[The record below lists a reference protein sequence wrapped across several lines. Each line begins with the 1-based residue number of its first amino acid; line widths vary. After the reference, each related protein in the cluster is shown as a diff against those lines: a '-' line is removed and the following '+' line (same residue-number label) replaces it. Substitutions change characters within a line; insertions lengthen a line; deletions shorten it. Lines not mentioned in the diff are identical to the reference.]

1 MPDAVLDRHGPT
13 TALAAR
19 NGIGLVSP
27 VPWRVRVP
35 CGEGLVRVPVP
46 ELADRRIEQG
56 DELRWAVLP
65 QGLPDGV
72 TGVEELPA
80 LDVLWHGTATSL
92 DLVLDD
98 GTRLS
103 ELDVT
108 DQYGGRLDA
117 DDQAADRRTW
127 VDQWNLRRVRLDP
140 AAGRTVT
147 ATELVVRASPDRELV
162 VHLDAVGIGPAPV
175 LPADPV
181 DRVRTTRGTHAS
193 GRFSR
198 GNTAPLVAVPQGRLF
213 ATPVTDADSPK
224 WVYSWHEHGRDG
236 DPRPALQALAT
247 SHLPSPWMG
256 ERGAFQVMP
265 SPLPHPDPDRRVRA
279 LPFDHADEVDRPHRW
294 SARLDGGV
302 EVTLTAGD
310 CVMGVRS
317 TFAGGVG
324 SYVLDHRGTFTEAS
338 VERDG
343 DALVVR
349 GLLDDTPGTPPH
361 HVHVRIE
368 RALDHDLSTTGD
380 VLRGSVRVEATDG
393 APVDVLVGLST
404 LDLDTAAYAVERC
417 GGVDAL
423 LSDGARRWSEALGTV
438 EVEGASHD
446 QQVAL
451 ASGLYR
457 LFLHPTRQDEPVRDG
472 GTRWRS
478 PYGSVLDQPLR
489 AEELGERPE
498 TGEGHYS
505 ATNGFWDTYRT
516 AWPLLGLLAP
526 PVAGAA
532 AQGFVAHHLDSGW
545 MPRWSAPGA
554 EDCMT
559 GTTSD
564 TVLGDLVVKDVP
576 GIDLA
581 QAYDSALVGASVPAP
596 DEKVGRKGLHPAL
609 FRGFVDTDTEEGM
622 SWTLDAALNDWSASR
637 LGARLAGQHPEG
649 SPERE
654 RLEAEVE
661 WLTRRS
667 LLYREVFSPDHGMF
681 VGRLPDGTWRVPAEE
696 FEPDEWGHD
705 YTETNAWGTAVT
717 VPHDGA
723 GLAAL
728 HGGGAGLSALLDR
741 ILTRPETGALQFHGH
756 YPGIIHEMTEARDC
770 RMGMLALS
778 NQPAHHIPFMLMHT
792 GRHDDAHA
800 VVGEALERLFVGSD
814 LGQGYPGDED
824 NGEMSAWWIFATL
837 GLYPLVPSTGSWVL
851 LPPRVTRSV
860 IRPVEGEPVTI
871 TVLNPEEGGRY
882 LRRVWVDGAEWHS
895 ISLPNDV
902 LARGA
907 QIEVEL
913 SPTPCGWGADSRPVS
928 ASELHGWTEPLRD
941 VTGGAR
947 VRQDAPS
954 TAGQAR
960 AAGEPEVAVEGL
972 VDDTASTAVP
982 LGAGQPVVVELTA
995 PTAVGDLITLS
1006 VDRAQTAS
1014 WRLEHRVA
1022 GEWVVVDEREGE
1034 EFPRHRQT
1042 RVFRVRPVAGPVDA
1056 VRLTPTAPLTLRQ
1069 LEVFAP

>member
-1 MPDAVLDRHGPT
+1 MPEAALDRHGPT

-19 NGIGLVSP
+19 TSLGLVSP

-35 CGEGLVRVPVP
+35 RGEGIVCVELP
-46 ELADRRIEQG
+46 EVLAGHQIATGE
-56 DELRWAVLP
+56 ELRWAVLP
-65 QGLPDGV
+65 QGLPDGTDDV
-72 TGVEELPA
+72 AQLPE
-80 LDVLWHGTATSL
+80 LDVLWHGTAVGL
-92 DLVLDD
+92 DLLLDD
-98 GTRLS
+98 GTRLHDH
-103 ELDVT
+103 DVT
-108 DQYGGRLDA
+108 DQYGGRLDP
-117 DDQAADRRTW
+117 DSQAAAKRLW
-127 VDQWNLRRVRLDP
+127 VDQWNLRRVALDTL
-140 AAGRTVT
+140 AGRTVVG
-147 ATELVVRASPDRELV
+147 AQLLLRASPHRELV
-162 VHLDAVGIGPAPV
+162 VFLDAVAVDPAEP

-181 DRVRTTRGTHAS
+181 EQVRTTRGTHAS
-193 GRFSR
+193 ARFSR
-198 GNTAPLVAVPQGRLF
+198 GNTAPFVAVPQGRLF
-213 ATPVTDADSPK
+213 ATPVTDADSPR
-224 WVYSWHEHGRDG
+224 WVYSWHQHGRDG
-236 DPRPALQALAT
+236 DPRPVLEALAT

-265 SPLPHPDPDRRVRA
+265 SPLPHPDPDRRARGLA
-279 LPFDHADEVDRPHRW
+279 FDHADEVDRPHLW
-294 SARLDGGV
+294 SAALEGGV
-302 EVTLTAGD
+302 QAQLTAGD
-310 CVMGVRS
+310 CVMAVRC
-317 TFAGGVG
+317 TFPGDEA
-324 SYVLDHRGTFTEAS
+324 SYVLDHRGTFRD
-338 VERDG
+338 VRVDRDG
-343 DALVVR
+343 DALVVE

-361 HVHVRIE
+361 HVHVRIA
-368 RALDHDLSTTGD
+368 RALDHDLAVAGD
-380 VLRGSVRVEATDG
+380 QLRGSVRVDASGG

-404 LDLDTAAYAVERC
+404 LDAATAAFAVRRC
-417 GGVDAL
+417 GGFDAL
-423 LSDGARRWSEALGTV
+423 VEDARRRWSELLATV
-438 EVEGASHD
+438 EVEGATED
-446 QQVAL
+446 QLVSL
-451 ASGLYR
+451 RSGLYR
-457 LFLHPTRQDEPVRDG
+457 LFLHPTRQDEPVEGG

-478 PYGSVLDQPLR
+478 PYGEVLESPLR
-489 AEELGERPE
+489 AVELGERPE

-526 PVAGAA
+526 PLAGAA
-532 AQGFVAHHLDSGW
+532 AQGFVAHHLDAGW

-596 DEKVGRKGLHPAL
+596 DERVGRKGLHPAL

-637 LGARLAGQHPEG
+637 LAARLAEQQPEG
-649 SPERE
+649 SAERQ
-654 RLEAEVE
+654 RLQAETE

-667 LLYREVFSPDHGMF
+667 LLYREVFSPEHGMF
-681 VGRLPDGTWRVPAEE
+681 VGRLPDGGWRVPVEE

-728 HGGGAGLSALLDR
+728 HGGEDGLSALLDR
-741 ILTRPETGALQFHGH
+741 ILTRPETGALRFHGH

-778 NQPAHHIPFMLMHT
+778 NQPAHHIPFMLMHV

-800 VVGEALERLFVGSD
+800 VVGEAPDRLFVGSD

-837 GLYPLVPSTGSWVL
+837 GLYPLVPATGSWVL

-860 IRPVEGEPVTI
+860 LRPVGGAEVSI
-871 TVLNPEEGGRY
+871 TVTNPEEGGRY
-882 LRRVWVDGAEWHS
+882 LRRVWVDGAEWDS
-895 ISLPNDV
+895 ISLPHEV

-907 QIEVEL
+907 AIEVEL
-913 SPTPCGWGADSRPVS
+913 SPTPCGWAAGSRPVS
-928 ASELHGWTEPLRD
+928 ASQLHGWSEPLRD
-941 VTGGAR
+941 VTAGAR
-947 VRQDAPS
+947 ASGVVGAP
-954 TAGQAR
+954 A
-960 AAGEPEVAVEGL
+960 L
-972 VDDTASTAVP
+972 VDDTAAVP
-982 LGAGQPVVVELTA
+982 VALYAEEAVELELAA
-995 PTAVGDLITLS
+995 PVEVGDLVTLT
-1006 VDRAQTAS
+1006 VDEAQTAS
-1014 WRLEHRVA
+1014 WRLEHRV
-1022 GEWVVVDEREGE
+1022 GGQWVVVDEREAE

-1042 RVFRVRPVAGPVDA
+1042 RVFRTRRVDGPVDA
-1056 VRLTPTAPLTLRQ
+1056 VRLTPTAPLVLRQ